1 MKPEGEHMEYEIEE
15 LIPIVASLSEKYTS
29 KESSSVRFE
38 TARMLMEAVIYCINE
53 CSMSNRNE
61 IMYTAKKPDAKSL
74 YNKGYEILVEK
85 VMEAKKTYERLIDD
99 FEDYGCHNY
108 KDTIMKG
115 MPAFFIR
122 YDADF
127 NPQNHILT
135 LDYPTLIESPDLCG
149 INLILHYL
157 KNIENETIFLD
168 LFERKHVI
176 CLLQKIQPE
185 YQSLYYDNICYPVL
199 LNAIGCLIADKPVPK
214 LIIDG
219 KDCKDI
225 EFYFKG
231 DDMEKIE
238 LKVRNLIHILT
249 DKMSNSEV
257 QRYLEQVANDY
268 AVRIW
273 NGLQIGY
280 LERVFI

>member
-1 MKPEGEHMEYEIEE
+1 MEYEIEE
-15 LIPIVASLSEKYTS
+15 LIPIVANLSEKYTS

-53 CSMSNRNE
+53 CSISNRNE
-61 IMYTAKKPDAKSL
+61 IINTAEKPNAESL
-74 YNKGYEILVEK
+74 YNKGYELIVEK
-85 VMEAKKTYERLIDD
+85 VLEAKTIYERLIDN
-99 FEDYGCHNY
+99 FEDYGCKNY

-122 YDADF
+122 YDVNF

-135 LDYPTLIESPDLCG
+135 LDYPTLIDSPDKCG
-149 INLILHYL
+149 IDLILHYL
-157 KNIENETIFLD
+157 KYIENEKIFLD
-168 LFERKHVI
+168 LFERKYVI
-176 CLLQKIQPE
+176 RLLQKIQPE

-199 LNAIGCLIADKPVPK
+199 LNAIGCIIAEKPVPK
-214 LIIDG
+214 LTLDG

-231 DDMEKIE
+231 DDLERIE
-238 LKVRNLIHILT
+238 LKVRRMIHILT

-257 QRYLEQVANDY
+257 QMYLEQVANDY

-273 NGLQIGY
+273 NGLQKGY
-280 LERVFI
+280 LARLFI